1 MAIKK
6 EFCFELADGT
16 KLYRTFSAEG
26 KQIIQ
31 NETGVIFDDAV
42 DVEGATFTYSE
53 AETKVIQNQE
63 EANAN

>member
-16 KLYRTFSAEG
+16 KLYRTFSDEG

-42 DVEGATFTYSE
+42 DVEGATFT
-53 AETKVIQNQE
+53 
-63 EANAN
+63 

>member
-16 KLYRTFSAEG
+16 RLYRTFSDEG

-53 AETKVIQNQE
+53 AETKVIQNKE